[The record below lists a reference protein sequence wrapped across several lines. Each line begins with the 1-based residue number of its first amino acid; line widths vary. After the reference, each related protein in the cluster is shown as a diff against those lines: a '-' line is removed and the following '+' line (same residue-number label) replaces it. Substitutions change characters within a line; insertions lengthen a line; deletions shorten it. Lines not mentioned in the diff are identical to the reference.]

1 VQPAFEALSAPLPLL
16 FQIMDRWEIV
26 VDGVKTSV
34 IEHGVGPTIVLFH
47 GAAFGVDA
55 EATWFRTF
63 EGLSADFRV
72 VSFDQIGFGRTDM
85 PGDGV
90 YKNRLERV
98 DHAAGVLEALGIKGA
113 CLVGHSEGAFMAARI
128 AILAPAHASS
138 LVFVTTGGTAPYFG
152 DDRDDQWIAAA
163 EAAYNDTDRLVSED
177 RFVASN
183 GHLSHHHDP
192 VLEQLM
198 RANYR
203 RGIATGQDRIFAN
216 MPRAETDFALY
227 RRLQDEYV
235 LPYLPDL
242 DIPTL
247 LIWSANDAT
256 VPVARAELLLEHLR
270 LGQLTV
276 IDDAAHNVMVDQAD
290 AFNETIRNFLS

>member
-1 VQPAFEALSAPLPLL
+1 
-16 FQIMDRWEIV
+16 MDRWEIV

-72 VSFDQIGFGRTDM
+72 VSFDQVGFGRTDM

-98 DHAAGVLEALGIKGA
+98 DHALGVLEALGIKGA

-138 LVFVTTGGTAPYFG
+138 LVFVTTGGTAPYF
-152 DDRDDQWIAAA
+152 
-163 EAAYNDTDRLVSED
+163 DRLVSED

-183 GHLSHHHDP
+183 GHLSRHHDP

-216 MPRAETDFALY
+216 MPRAETDFAIY

-276 IDDAAHNVMVDQAD
+276 IDDAAHNVMVDQAA